1 MGAFSADPKDSLTLN
16 PWLGYP
22 LPVLGTLPFQGAT
35 ELGLGT
41 EASPPLFFEATLL
54 SPHCGQTWALLCL
67 WPPSFTSSFSL
78 LVPT

>member
-1 MGAFSADPKDSLTLN
+1 MGAFSADPRDSLTLN

-41 EASPPLFFEATLL
+41 QASPPTLWAGL
-54 SPHCGQTWALLCL
+54 GSPLPLASLIYQLI
-67 WPPSFTSSFSL
+67 FSPCPHL
-78 LVPT
+78 EQ